1 MINLENGISPY
12 WFIGEVVDKNDPIN
26 SGRVKV
32 RVFGIHPPD
41 PNNETNDKHDL
52 DNVADQDLPWAFC
65 IQGAYGKI
73 QCIPEEGEWVF
84 GFFADG
90 RECQHPFLLG
100 TLIGSNTDA
109 DNVSPSITGSTP
121 AQESSPS
128 ATQNSDVTSPT
139 ATQPVTSGDIVT
151 TDSDITGVLVSGGGQ
166 GYNVVQLSDGTT
178 VRRQGSRAWRN
189 NNPGNIE
196 YGDYAKTMGAIGS
209 DGRFAIFPNYETG
222 RRAKERLLFE
232 TSSYRNLTLDQAI
245 NRYAPSFE
253 NNTSAYIQNVSQSAG
268 IDPNTRMIDIPQS
281 ARQEILNAF
290 EQQEGFRAGTETIY
304 NAGS

>member
-41 PNNETNDKHDL
+41 PNNETNDKNNL
-52 DNVADQDLPWAFC
+52 DDVPDEDLPWAFC
-65 IQGAYGKI
+65 VQGAYGKMHS
-73 QCIPEEGEWVF
+73 IPDEGEWAF

-109 DNVSPSITGSTP
+109 DNVSPTVTGSVP
-121 AQESSPS
+121 AQEAQP
-128 ATQNSDVTSPT
+128 TVTNNPNSTT
-139 ATQPVTSGDIVT
+139 TQPVASGEVVT
-151 TDSDITGVLVSGGGQ
+151 TDSDITGVVVAGGGQ
-166 GYNVVQLSDGTT
+166 GYNVVQLADGTT
-178 VRRQGSRAWRN
+178 VRRQGTRAWRN

-196 YGDYAKTMGAIGS
+196 YGDYARSMGAIGS

-253 NNTSAYIQNVSQSAG
+253 NNTSAYIQNVSESAG
-268 IDPNTRMIDIPQS
+268 VSPNTRMIDIPPS
-281 ARQEILNAF
+281 ARQEILDAF
-290 EQQEGFRAGTETIY
+290 ERQEGFRAGTETIY

>member
-41 PNNETNDKHDL
+41 PNNETNDKNNL
-52 DNVADQDLPWAFC
+52 DDVPDEDLPWAFC
-65 IQGAYGKI
+65 VQGAYGKMHS
-73 QCIPEEGEWVF
+73 IPDEGEWVF

-109 DNVSPSITGSTP
+109 DNVSPTVTGSVP
-121 AQESSPS
+121 AQEAQP
-128 ATQNSDVTSPT
+128 TVTNNPNSTT
-139 ATQPVTSGDIVT
+139 TQPVASGEVVT
-151 TDSDITGVLVSGGGQ
+151 TDSDITGVVVAGGGQ
-166 GYNVVQLSDGTT
+166 GYNVVQLADGTT
-178 VRRQGSRAWRN
+178 VRRQGTRAWRN

-196 YGDYAKTMGAIGS
+196 YGDYARSMGAIGS

-253 NNTSAYIQNVSQSAG
+253 NNTSAYIQNVSESAG
-268 IDPNTRMIDIPQS
+268 VSPNTRMIDIPPS
-281 ARQEILNAF
+281 ARQEILDAF
-290 EQQEGFRAGTETIY
+290 ERQEGFRAGTETIY